1 MFSFIKYLQGLKEK
15 FQRNKGLWFT
25 TITVVSIIGI
35 ILTMYLITTMTS
47 NVSEKVYQSMA
58 KEYRLK
64 VVNLLD
70 SKKEEYEKVVLAIL
84 ENKTLLQQIE
94 QSKDKEIEI
103 FQKELND
110 RLVKQSINNYK
121 VSVYTL
127 GGSQA
132 ILRPSII
139 SVIKSKNTI
148 YGIEVMSDGV
158 FNTYL
163 QPLIKDESVY
173 GVIEIKESIHN
184 FKKYFDGIDDEFAF
198 LLDKKMLSQI
208 SIEAKNGKYRD
219 MINDYTLAQPFYDT
233 KFTATIPEIEKEQF
247 KNMLSNSY
255 VIDGVYYRTYRII
268 NDINGAEIGII
279 LLGEY
284 VDKEDGFV
292 NLADNMTKTVTT
304 VALGLVIS
312 IMLFMF

>member
-35 ILTMYLITTMTS
+35 VLTMYLITTMTS

-70 SKKEEYEKVVLAIL
+70 SKKEEYEKVALAIL

>member
-64 VVNLLD
+64 VTNLLD
-70 SKKEEYEKVVLAIL
+70 IKKDEYKKVAIAVL
-84 ENKTLLQQIE
+84 ENKLLLEQIE
-94 QSKDKEIEI
+94 QSKDAEIAAFEKEMNE
-103 FQKELND
+103 
-110 RLVKQSINNYK
+110 RLIKQSITNYK
-121 VSVYTL
+121 VAIYTL
-127 GGSQA
+127 GGNA
-132 ILRPSII
+132 AVLRPSII

-148 YGIEVMSDGV
+148 YGIEVMADGV

-163 QPLIKDESVY
+163 QPLIKDDLVY
-173 GVIEIKESIHN
+173 GVIEVKESIHN
-184 FKKYFDGIDDEFAF
+184 FKKYFDGIDDEYVF

-208 SIEAKNGKYRD
+208 AIESKNGQYRD
-219 MINDYTLAQPFYDT
+219 MINDYTVAQLFYDT
-233 KFTATIPEIEKEQF
+233 KFTATIPDIKKEEFQS
-247 KNMLSNSY
+247 MIHNSY
-255 VIDGVYYRTYRII
+255 LIDGVYYRTYRII
-268 NDINGAEIGII
+268 NDINGAEIGIV

>member
-1 MFSFIKYLQGLKEK
+1 MFSFIKYLQGLKER

-25 TITVVSIIGI
+25 TLTVVSIIGI
-35 ILTMYLITTMTS
+35 IFTMYIITTMTS

-58 KEYRLK
+58 KGYRLK
-64 VVNLLD
+64 ISTLLD
-70 SKKEEYEKVVLAIL
+70 TKELEFKKIAAVLVENKLLLQKIEENNETDILDFVNSMNTSFSKK
-84 ENKTLLQQIE
+84 
-94 QSKDKEIEI
+94 
-103 FQKELND
+103 
-110 RLVKQSINNYK
+110 SINNYQI
-121 VSVYTL
+121 SLYAL

-132 ILRPSII
+132 ILRPSVI
-139 SVIKSKNTI
+139 SVIKSRNTI

-163 QPLIKDESVY
+163 QPLIKDDNVY
-173 GVIEIKESIHN
+173 GVIEVKESIHN
-184 FKKYFDGIDDEFAF
+184 YKKTFDAFNDEYVF

-208 SIEAKNGKYRD
+208 SIEVKNRKYKD
-219 MINDYTLAQPFYDT
+219 MIDEYTVAQTFYDT
-233 KFTATIPEIEKEQF
+233 KFTATIPEISKESF
-247 KNMLSNSY
+247 KNMIHDNY
-255 VIDGVYYRTYRII
+255 IIDGVYYRTYKII
-268 NDINGAEIGII
+268 NDINGADIGII
-279 LLGEY
+279 ILGEY